1 VSLGNMR
8 KLLDWH
14 VQRHG
19 GTPAPSGAMVPN

>member
-14 VQRHG
+14 IQRHG
-19 GTPAPSGAMVPN
+19 GVPAVAPA